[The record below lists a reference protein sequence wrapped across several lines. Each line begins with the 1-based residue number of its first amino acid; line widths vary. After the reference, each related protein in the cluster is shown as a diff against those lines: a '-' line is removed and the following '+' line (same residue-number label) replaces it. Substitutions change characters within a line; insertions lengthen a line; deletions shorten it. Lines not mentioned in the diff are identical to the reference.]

1 MIQIYN
7 NLYKDE
13 EGKYLFADNN
23 DTRYLVMQDSYLLAY
38 IIELLVKLNQ
48 DNRTEVTLNNGT
60 T

>member
-1 MIQIYN
+1 MEQIYN

-38 IIELLVKLNQ
+38 IIELLIKLN
-48 DNRTEVTLNNGT
+48 NETKKEVITLNNG
-60 T
+60 